1 MYNIKKSNINSL
13 MVLRVIGWLL
23 MIEAMFMAV
32 PLAVSLYYQ
41 ELDCTKAFFYT
52 ILITLGIGMFTAKS
66 IHPTYMNMHRKEG
79 FLLTTL
85 VWVVFSMFGM
95 LPFLF
100 SGVTTNVTD
109 AFYETMA
116 GFTTTGSSIFQDV
129 EILPK
134 SILLWR
140 SLMQWIGGMGIIL
153 FTLAVIPMLNKTGGV
168 QLFNAEVTGIT
179 HDKLRPRVS
188 QTAIGLWGIYIG
200 LTILLGIF
208 LYLGPMDL
216 FDSVCH
222 TLSCVSTGGFS
233 TKNASLG
240 FWDSRYVDGIVI
252 LFMFLGGASFT
263 LLYNVVHGKFKS
275 LLKNEVFKWYVILC
289 FTGTVICFADLYFRG
304 ENSDILDCAIDSL
317 FHIVATITT
326 TGFSIENYSWGQF
339 SIMILIILMIS
350 CACAGSTSGGLKIDR
365 MLVMLKNVKNEFSK
379 AIHPNLVT
387 SVRMNGKVV
396 PYTHVQRVV
405 AFLVIFTLVLIISTT
420 IITMFNIAVF
430 DSFFMSLS
438 ALCNVGYGSVLG
450 EGGTFTTLPVVV
462 KWLLCFDMLIGRLE
476 LFTVLILFTKG
487 FWTK

>member
-1 MYNIKKSNINSL
+1 
-13 MVLRVIGWLL
+13 MVVRVIGWLL
-23 MIEAMFMAV
+23 MIEALFMV
-32 PLAVSLYYQ
+32 IPMGVSLYYG
-41 ELDCTKAFFYT
+41 EYSCSKAFFFS
-52 ILITLGIGMFTAKS
+52 IVITFALGGFTART
-66 IHPTYMNMHRKEG
+66 IHPERMDMHRKEG

-85 VWVVFSMFGM
+85 IWVVFSIFGM

-100 SGVTTNVTD
+100 SGIVDNVTD

-116 GFTTTGSSIFQDV
+116 GFTTTGSSVFCDV

-153 FTLAVIPMLNKTGGV
+153 FTLAVIPMLNKSGGV

-188 QTAIGLWGIYIG
+188 QTAIGLWGVYIG
-200 LTILLGIF
+200 LTIFMCVL

-233 TKNASLG
+233 TKNASIG
-240 FWDSRYVDGIVI
+240 YWDSRYVDGIVI
-252 LFMFLGGASFT
+252 LFMFLGGVNFSM
-263 LLYNVVHGKFKS
+263 LYNVIHGKIKS
-275 LLKNEVFKWYVILC
+275 LAENEVFKWYVLLC
-289 FTGTVICFADLYFRG
+289 VVGAFICFADLYFRG
-304 ENSDILDCAIDSL
+304 ENRNILDCAMDSM
-317 FHIVATITT
+317 FHVVATITT
-326 TGFSIENYSWGQF
+326 TGYTVENYSWGQF
-339 SIMILIILMIS
+339 SIMILIILMLS

-365 MLVMLKNVKNEFSK
+365 ILVMLKNVKNEFSK

-387 SVRMNGKVV
+387 SIRINGKPV
-396 PYTHVQRVV
+396 PYAHAQRVV
-405 AFLVIFTLVLIISTT
+405 AFLVIFALVLMISTT
-420 IITMFNIAVF
+420 VITMFNIDVF

-450 EGGTFTTLPVVV
+450 EGDIFASLPSIV
-462 KWLLCFDMLIGRLE
+462 KWLLTFDMLIGRLE

-487 FWTK
+487 FWIK

>member
-1 MYNIKKSNINSL
+1 MFVKKSNINTL

-23 MIEAMFMAV
+23 MIEALFMCA
-32 PLAVSLYYQ
+32 PLLVSLYYQ
-41 ELDCTKAFFYT
+41 EYECTKAFFYSV
-52 ILITLGIGMFTAKS
+52 LLTLGLGAFTAKA
-66 IHPTYMNMHRKEG
+66 IHPSYMNMHRKEG
-79 FLLTTL
+79 FLLTSL
-85 VWVVFSMFGM
+85 VWVVFSLFGM

-100 SGVTTNVTD
+100 SGTVSTVTD

-116 GFTTTGSSIFQDV
+116 GFTTTGSTIFCDV

-134 SILLWR
+134 GILLWR

-179 HDKLRPRVS
+179 HDKLRPKVS
-188 QTAIGLWGIYIG
+188 QTAKGLWGVYIG
-200 LTILLGIF
+200 LTLVMCALLC
-208 LYLGPMDL
+208 LGPMNW

-233 TKNASLG
+233 TKNDSIG
-240 FWDSRYVDGIVI
+240 FWDSRYIDTIVI
-252 LFMFLGGASFT
+252 IFMFLGGVNFSM
-263 LLYNVVHGKFKS
+263 LYNLLHGKIKAFIS
-275 LLKNEVFKWYVILC
+275 NEIFKWYVILC
-289 FTGTVICFADLYFRG
+289 IIGSIVCFADLFFRG
-304 ENSDILDCAIDSL
+304 ENENIFDCLIDSL
-317 FHIVATITT
+317 FHVVATITT

-339 SIMILIILMIS
+339 SVMMIIILMLS

-365 MLVMLKNVKNEFSK
+365 ILVMLKNVKNEFSK

-396 PYTHVQRVV
+396 PYAYVQKLI
-405 AFLVIFTLVLIISTT
+405 AFLVIFMLVLMISTT
-420 IITMFNIAVF
+420 IITMFNITVF

-438 ALCNVGYGSVLG
+438 ALCNVGYGSSIV
-450 EGGTFTTLPVVV
+450 GGSSFVDLPMVV
-462 KWLLCFDMLIGRLE
+462 KLLLTFDMLIGRLE

-487 FWTK
+487 FWIK

>member
-1 MYNIKKSNINSL
+1 MFIKKSNINTL

-23 MIEAMFMAV
+23 MMEAMFMTV
-32 PLAVSLYYQ
+32 PFVVSLYYH
-41 ELDCTKAFFYT
+41 ELDCAKAFFYT
-52 ILITLGIGMFTAKS
+52 ILVTLGIGMFTAKS

-85 VWVVFSMFGM
+85 VWVVFSVFGM

-100 SGVTTNVTD
+100 SGVVGNMTD

-116 GFTTTGSSIFQDV
+116 GFTTTGSTIFNDV
-129 EILPK
+129 EVLPRGILV
-134 SILLWR
+134 WR

-188 QTAIGLWGIYIG
+188 QTAIGLWGVYIG
-200 LTILLGIF
+200 LTVVMAVLLC
-208 LYLGPMDL
+208 LGPMDW

-222 TLSCVSTGGFS
+222 TMSCVSTGGFS
-233 TKNASLG
+233 TKNSSIG
-240 FWDSRYVDGIVI
+240 FWDSRYVDGVVIV
-252 LFMFLGGASFT
+252 FMFLGGINFSM
-263 LLYNVVHGKFKS
+263 LYNLFHGKVKS
-275 LLKNEVFKWYVILC
+275 LLENEVFKWYIILC
-289 FTGTVICFADLYFRG
+289 LIGTVICFADLFVRG
-304 ENSDILDCAIDSL
+304 ENDNVIDCGLDSL

-326 TGFSIENYSWGQF
+326 TGFSVENYIWGQF
-339 SIMILIILMIS
+339 SIMILIVLMLS

-365 MLVMLKNVKNEFSK
+365 MLVMIKTVKNEFSK

-396 PYTHVQRVV
+396 PYAHAQRVV
-405 AFLVIFTLVLIISTT
+405 AFLAIFTLVLMVSTT
-420 IITMFNIAVF
+420 VITMFDIDVF

-438 ALCNVGYGSVLG
+438 ALCNVGYGSVLAD
-450 EGGTFTTLPVVV
+450 GTTFVGLPSLV
-462 KWLLCFDMLIGRLE
+462 KWLLVFDMLIGRLE

-487 FWTK
+487 FWIK